1 MTNLEKYSQDIIV
14 LEDIEIEKIQCLNCG
29 EFYEKEYIDDNGD
42 IIENSCNSEK
52 CSDIS
57 DMEDCY
63 EYFLSNNDERKCTHC
78 NCSSYQKTLFC
89 IYRNRLNQC
98 YMTDEDYFSN
108 DRNIICRDCFFNV
121 CSCCGYKGVNQ
132 FASSAPYDC
141 ACSECWL
148 KCNFLHGECC
158 NCGVFDYL
166 DFVRTR
172 DEYIVNSEFENHH
185 NRDNLK
191 LYCFYCLE
199 GIYESNFELDEGQ
212 GYISE
217 VKTSTKCNCCL
228 RDIKSKDTECIYGS
242 VSKERNRRIKNRNH
256 EIENVFDSEFDNL
269 LSRYLVSFEM
279 GDIKTEKEK
288 RLKIHKI
295 NYSVKSSFELPNKY
309 TRAEFEFYIQEDG
322 NILANRSMDLCSDC
336 LLYGILKN
344 LLKFGKFPR
353 YEYEVE
359 RFMDVKSLDDMKD
372 LFDREYNLVNQINL
386 NKSFDTF
393 IFDFYT
399 IYNFMRINDYTNDIL
414 IGKLLFNN
422 DSEYE
427 NYNTDVYVEKVGNCC
442 ESIKTEFSIDV
453 NKIKLVSKFKN

>member
-29 EFYEKEYIDDNGD
+29 DFYEKEYIDDNGD

-52 CSDIS
+52 CNDIS

-63 EYFLSNNDERKCTHC
+63 EYFLSNNDERKCRHC
-78 NCSSYQKTLFC
+78 KCSSDQKTLFC
-89 IYRNRLNQC
+89 IYRNRLDP
-98 YMTDEDYFSN
+98 YYWIDKDYFSN
-108 DRNIICRDCFFNV
+108 DKNIICRDCFFNV
-121 CSCCGYKGVNQ
+121 CSCCGYKDINR

-199 GIYESNFELDEGQ
+199 SIYESNFELDEGQ

-217 VKTSTKCNCCL
+217 VKTNTKCSCCL
-228 RDIKSKDTECIYGS
+228 RDIDSKDTQCIYGS
-242 VSKERNRRIKNRNH
+242 VSKERNKRIKSRNL
-256 EIENVFDSEFDNL
+256 EIENILDGEFDNL

-279 GDIKTEKEK
+279 GNIKTEKER

-295 NYSVKSSFELPNKY
+295 NYSVNSSFELPNKY
-309 TRAEFEFYIQEDG
+309 TRAEFEFYIQQDG
-322 NILANRSMDLCSDC
+322 NIFENKSMDLCSDC

-344 LLKFGKFPR
+344 LLEFGKFPR
-353 YEYEVE
+353 CEVE
-359 RFMDVKSLDDMKD
+359 KFMEVKSLDDMKD
-372 LFDREYNLVNQINL
+372 LFDREFDLVNQINL

-422 DSEYE
+422 NEEYE
-427 NYNTDVYVEKVGNCC
+427 NYNTDVYVDKVGNCC

-453 NKIKLVSKFKN
+453 TKIKLVSKFKN

>member
-52 CSDIS
+52 CNDIS

-63 EYFLSNNDERKCTHC
+63 EYFLSNNDERKCMHC
-78 NCSSYQKTLFC
+78 NCSSDQKTLFC
-89 IYRNRLNQC
+89 IYRNRLDPYYWN
-98 YMTDEDYFSN
+98 DEDYSN
-108 DRNIICRDCFFNV
+108 DKNIICRDCFFNV

-141 ACSECWL
+141 ACSECWS

-158 NCGVFDYL
+158 NCGEFDYL

-199 GIYESNFELDEGQ
+199 GIYESNFELEEQ
-212 GYISE
+212 GYISK
-217 VKTSTKCNCCL
+217 VKTNKKCNCCL
-228 RDIKSKDTECIYGS
+228 RNIKSKDTECIYGS

-256 EIENVFDSEFDNL
+256 EIENVLEGVFDNL
-269 LSRYLVSFEM
+269 LSRYFVSFEM

-288 RLKIHKI
+288 RLKIHRI
-295 NYSVKSSFELPNKY
+295 RYRAKSRFELPNKY
-309 TRAEFEFYIQEDG
+309 TREEFEFWVQEHGVIDG
-322 NILANRSMDLCSDC
+322 DNLMDLCSDC

-359 RFMDVKSLDDMKD
+359 RFMDAKSLDDMRD
-372 LFDREYNLVNQINL
+372 LFDREYDLVSQINL

-393 IFDFYT
+393 KFDSSN

-422 DSEYE
+422 NEEYE
-427 NYNTDVYVEKVGNCC
+427 NYNTDDYMEKGRNRCK
-442 ESIKTEFSIDV
+442 SIKTEFSINV
-453 NKIKLVSKFKN
+453 NKIKLVSKIKN